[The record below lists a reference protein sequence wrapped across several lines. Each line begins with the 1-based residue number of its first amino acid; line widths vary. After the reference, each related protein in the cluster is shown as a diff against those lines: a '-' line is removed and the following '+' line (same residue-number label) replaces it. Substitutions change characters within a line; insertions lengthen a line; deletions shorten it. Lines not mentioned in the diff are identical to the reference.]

1 MLHTDL
7 LRIPVVLEKML
18 THNGSSK
25 AETSRFIC
33 IFRSPGWVWS
43 PSSTYRAEFILMYSY
58 KFCHFLSKRAP
69 MILGR
74 RPIYR
79 QNFMTSILEKV
90 HNMNSCYA
98 FIHLKTYF
106 SHIQKAMDDTVI
118 VFKSLCRLQWC
129 QSVPFSLI
137 IFLTCTSY
145 MQHSSAYE
153 WNSFILNWK
162 QHYISFEIK
171 L

>member
-7 LRIPVVLEKML
+7 LHIVLEKML
-18 THNGSSK
+18 THNGSCK
-25 AETSRFIC
+25 AETCPCNNSYIC

-43 PSSTYRAEFILMYSY
+43 PNNTYRAEFMYSY
-58 KFCHFLSKRAP
+58 KFCHFLSKRVP

-74 RPIYR
+74 RPIHKHR
-79 QNFMTSILEKV
+79 ISWPAFWKKFNFESFVYID

-106 SHIQKAMDDTVI
+106 SQFQKAMDDTVI
-118 VFKSLCRLQWC
+118 VFKNLCRLQWC

-137 IFLTCTSY
+137 IFLTCTS
-145 MQHSSAYE
+145 
-153 WNSFILNWK
+153 
-162 QHYISFEIK
+162 
-171 L
+171 